1 MKTQRRKFTQKSSQA
16 NRGMEFEGYIMQ
28 ANARYAI
35 RGIAA
40 IDKIPTPIKVLKLA
54 TAGPKKGRIIDGY
67 FEEKSTVDFV
77 GVSRGRSIFFDAK
90 ETDEA
95 SFPLK
100 NVEEH
105 QFEALRDK
113 HSHQAISFLLVRLKK
128 HNDEIYILLFED
140 LDKWWKETMTGGRKS
155 IPYQFFKEN
164 CVKCEPGRN
173 VAIDYM
179 AALDKATM
187 NV

>member
-1 MKTQRRKFTQKSSQA
+1 MRTQRKSFTKKSSQA
-16 NRGMEFEGYIMQ
+16 NRGMEFEGYILQ

-35 RGIAA
+35 RGIASV
-40 IDKIPTPIKVLKLA
+40 DKVATPVKVFKLA
-54 TAGPKKGRIIDGY
+54 TTGPKKGRIIDAVY
-67 FEEKSTVDFV
+67 EEKSTVDFA
-77 GVSRGRSIFFDAK
+77 GISRGRSIYFDAK
-90 ETDEA
+90 ETDKA
-95 SFPLK
+95 SFPLQ

-105 QFEALRDK
+105 QYEALREK

-128 HNDEIYILLFED
+128 YNDEIYILLFED
-140 LDKWWKETMTGGRKS
+140 LDKWWKESMQGGRKS

-164 CVKCEPGRN
+164 CEVCKPGRN